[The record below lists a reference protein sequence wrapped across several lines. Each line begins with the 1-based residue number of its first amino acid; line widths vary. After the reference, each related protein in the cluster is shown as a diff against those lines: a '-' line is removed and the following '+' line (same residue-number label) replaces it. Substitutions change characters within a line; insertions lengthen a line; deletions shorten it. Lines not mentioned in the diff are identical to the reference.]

1 MSSQLLVRQAVR
13 SARQARAYD
22 QVRSDFHVKLHRNV
36 RVISSSVTRSAAA
49 APKLKPTPTSTPPP
63 PSFEPAPQ
71 REQSWLT
78 TKVKASPLLF
88 SVFLSAA
95 RILGYGS
102 PQQFANRR
110 TLLLYNTL
118 CATRADEASAF
129 WREEYALPPTFQS
142 WFTITNLHVWLLT
155 VRLRAL
161 PAPHG
166 IQHVQGLIDHFFQD
180 VEERLRA
187 VLQPG
192 VLPPRSSS
200 PKLLGTTE
208 DGSHYP
214 HSSFYTT
221 PAALAP
227 KSTFPSNKAYQ
238 EAVKLQKRSRA
249 PEKLITR
256 QMKILKE
263 QWAGMGMSLDLG
275 LVKGDAEMA
284 AAVWRNLLG
293 ARGAS
298 GIALDHEANGSGY
311 RRAVNLVGGLV
322 EDVRKVD
329 VDKEEFKD
337 DNSGVHDFAPSENDR
352 AVPTRGTCAKAS
364 LILCSYY
371 FLLIVTYPRYIG
383 YPELMVTLVSY
394 IRREIVRLERL
405 DDSAIMGPRRVGRE
419 GEGVQ
424 NLRWGD
430 IENAIRR

>member
-1 MSSQLLVRQAVR
+1 MSSHQLLVRQVVR
-13 SARQARAYD
+13 SAHKARAHDKARAY
-22 QVRSDFHVKLHRNV
+22 RPFNV
-36 RVISSSVTRSAAA
+36 RAISSSVTRSAAA
-49 APKLKPTPTSTPPP
+49 APKLKSTPTS
-63 PSFEPAPQ
+63 PSPSIEPAPQ

-78 TKVKASPLLF
+78 TKVKSSPLLF
-88 SVFLSAA
+88 SIFLSVA
-95 RILGYGS
+95 RVLGYGS

-110 TLLLYNTL
+110 ALFLYNTL
-118 CATRADEASAF
+118 CATRADEASTF
-129 WREEYALPPTFQS
+129 WREECALPPTFQS
-142 WFTITNLHVWLLT
+142 WFAITNLHVWLLT

-180 VEERLRA
+180 VDERLRA

-200 PKLLGTTE
+200 PNTSSTAE

-214 HSSFYTT
+214 HSSFYTI
-221 PAALAP
+221 PSPLAD
-227 KSTFPSNKAYQ
+227 KSSFPSAKAYQ

-256 QMKILKE
+256 QMKIFKE

-275 LVKGDAEMA
+275 LVRGDAEMA

-298 GIALDHEANGSGY
+298 GIGLGQEGNGSSY

-322 EDVRKVD
+322 EDVKKVD
-329 VDKEEFKD
+329 VEKEELKD
-337 DNSGVHDFAPSENDR
+337 DNSGVHDFPPSEND
-352 AVPTRGTCAKAS
+352 
-364 LILCSYY
+364 
-371 FLLIVTYPRYIG
+371 RYIG

-394 IRREIVRLERL
+394 IRRESLRLERL

-424 NLRWGD
+424 NLKWGD
-430 IENAIRR
+430 IEHAA

>member
-1 MSSQLLVRQAVR
+1 MSSQQLLVRQVVR
-13 SARQARAYD
+13 SARKARAYD
-22 QVRSDFHVKLHRNV
+22 NIRANFSLKVHRNV
-36 RVISSSVTRSAAA
+36 RVISSSVTRSAAS
-49 APKLKPTPTSTPPP
+49 APKLKSTPNSTPPP
-63 PSFEPAPQ
+63 PSSEPAPQ

-78 TKVKASPLLF
+78 TKVKSSPLLF
-88 SVFLSAA
+88 SIFLSVA

-110 TLLLYNTL
+110 ALLLYNTL

-129 WREEYALPPTFQS
+129 WREECALPPTFQS
-142 WFTITNLHVWLLT
+142 WFTVTNLHVWLLT

-166 IQHVQGLIDHFFQD
+166 THHVQGLIDHFFQD

-200 PKLLGTTE
+200 PNLSSAAAE
-208 DGSHYP
+208 DGSPYP

-221 PAALAP
+221 PAPLAP
-227 KSTFPSNKAYQ
+227 KSAFPSTKAYQ

-263 QWAGMGMSLDLG
+263 QWAGMGMTLDLG
-275 LVKGDAEMA
+275 LVRGDAEMA

-298 GIALDHEANGSGY
+298 GIGLGQEGNSSSY

-322 EDVRKVD
+322 EDVRKLD
-329 VDKEEFKD
+329 VDKEELKD
-337 DNSGVHDFAPSENDR
+337 DNSGVHDFAPSEND
-352 AVPTRGTCAKAS
+352 
-364 LILCSYY
+364 
-371 FLLIVTYPRYIG
+371 RYIG

-394 IRREIVRLERL
+394 IRRESLRLERL
-405 DDSAIMGPRRVGRE
+405 DDSVIMGPRRVGRE
-419 GEGVQ
+419 GEGIQ

-430 IENAIRR
+430 I

>member
-1 MSSQLLVRQAVR
+1 MSSQQLLVRQVVR
-13 SARQARAYD
+13 SAHLTRAHGKI
-22 QVRSDFHVKLHRNV
+22 RADFPVKVHRNV

-49 APKLKPTPTSTPPP
+49 APKLKPTPTSTPP
-63 PSFEPAPQ
+63 SFEPASQ

-78 TKVKASPLLF
+78 TKVKSSPVLF
-88 SVFLSAA
+88 SIFLSVA
-95 RILGYGS
+95 RVLGYGS

-110 TLLLYNTL
+110 ALVLYNTL
-118 CATRADEASAF
+118 CATRADEASVF
-129 WREEYALPPTFQS
+129 WREECALPPTFQS

-166 IQHVQGLIDHFFQD
+166 TQHVQGLIDHFFQD

-200 PKLLGTTE
+200 PNLSSTAE

-221 PAALAP
+221 PTPLAA
-227 KSTFPSNKAYQ
+227 KSTFPSTKAYQ
-238 EAVKLQKRSRA
+238 EAIKLQKRSRA
-249 PEKLITR
+249 PEKLIIR

-275 LVKGDAEMA
+275 LVRGDAEMA

-293 ARGAS
+293 ARGAN
-298 GIALDHEANGSGY
+298 GIGLDQEGNGSGY

-329 VDKEEFKD
+329 VDKEELKD

-352 AVPTRGTCAKAS
+352 
-364 LILCSYY
+364 
-371 FLLIVTYPRYIG
+371 YIG

-394 IRREIVRLERL
+394 ICREILRLERV
-405 DDSAIMGPRRVGRE
+405 D
-419 GEGVQ
+419 
-424 NLRWGD
+424 
-430 IENAIRR
+430 

>member
-1 MSSQLLVRQAVR
+1 MSSQQLLVRQVVR

-22 QVRSDFHVKLHRNV
+22 KVRTDFPVKVHKNV
-36 RVISSSVTRSAAA
+36 RAVSSSVTRSAAA
-49 APKLKPTPTSTPPP
+49 APKLKPTPTPTPTP
-63 PSFEPAPQ
+63 PSFEPIPQ

-78 TKVKASPLLF
+78 TKVKSSPILF
-88 SVFLSAA
+88 SIFLSVA
-95 RILGYGS
+95 RVLGYGS

-118 CATRADEASAF
+118 CATRADETSEF
-129 WREEYALPPTFQS
+129 WKEEYALPPTFQS

-161 PAPHG
+161 PEPHG
-166 IQHVQGLIDHFFQD
+166 IQHIQGLIDHFFQD
-180 VEERLRA
+180 IEERLRA

-200 PKLLGTTE
+200 PKLAGTAE
-208 DGSHYP
+208 DGSQYP

-221 PAALAP
+221 PAPLP
-227 KSTFPSNKAYQ
+227 HRSTFPSTKAYQ
-238 EAVKLQKRSRA
+238 EALKLQIRSRA

-275 LVKGDAEMA
+275 LVRGDAEMA
-284 AAVWRNLLG
+284 ATVWRNLLG

-298 GIALDHEANGSGY
+298 GIGLEGNGIGY

-329 VDKEEFKD
+329 VDKEELKD
-337 DNSGVHDFAPSENDR
+337 DNSGVHDFAPSEND
-352 AVPTRGTCAKAS
+352 
-364 LILCSYY
+364 
-371 FLLIVTYPRYIG
+371 RYIG

-394 IRREIVRLERL
+394 IRRELSRLERL
-405 DDSAIMGPRRVGRE
+405 DDTVIMGPRRVGRE
-419 GEGVQ
+419 GEGIQ

-430 IENAIRR
+430 IRDAVRR

>member
-1 MSSQLLVRQAVR
+1 MSSQQLLVRQVVR
-13 SARQARAYD
+13 SAHQVRAYHK
-22 QVRSDFHVKLHRNV
+22 VRANIPLKVHRNV
-36 RVISSSVTRSAAA
+36 RVISSSVTRSAVAA
-49 APKLKPTPTSTPPP
+49 SKLKPTPTSTPPP
-63 PSFEPAPQ
+63 PSSEPTPQ

-78 TKVKASPLLF
+78 TKVKSSPLLF
-88 SVFLSAA
+88 SIFLSVA
-95 RILGYGS
+95 RVLGYGS

-110 TLLLYNTL
+110 ALLLYNTL
-118 CATRADEASAF
+118 CATRADEAFAF
-129 WREEYALPPTFQS
+129 WTEECALPPTFQS
-142 WFTITNLHVWLLT
+142 WFTVTNLHVWLLT

-166 IQHVQGLIDHFFQD
+166 THHVQGLIDHFFQD

-200 PKLLGTTE
+200 PNLSSAAAE
-208 DGSHYP
+208 DGSPYP

-221 PAALAP
+221 PAPLAP
-227 KSTFPSNKAYQ
+227 KSTFPSTKAYQ

-263 QWAGMGMSLDLG
+263 QWAGMGMTLDLG
-275 LVKGDAEMA
+275 LVRGDAEMA

-298 GIALDHEANGSGY
+298 GIGLGQEGDGKSY

-322 EDVRKVD
+322 EDVRKLD
-329 VDKEEFKD
+329 VDKEELKD
-337 DNSGVHDFAPSENDR
+337 DNSGVHDFAPSEND
-352 AVPTRGTCAKAS
+352 
-364 LILCSYY
+364 
-371 FLLIVTYPRYIG
+371 RYIG

-394 IRREIVRLERL
+394 IRREILRLERL
-405 DDSAIMGPRRVGRE
+405 DDSVIMGPRRVGRE
-419 GEGVQ
+419 GEGIQ

-430 IENAIRR
+430 IQNSVRR

>member
-1 MSSQLLVRQAVR
+1 MVKDRRLHKPTFCLGGLEFARNVFMSSQQLLVRQVVR
-13 SARQARAYD
+13 SAHLTRAHGKI
-22 QVRSDFHVKLHRNV
+22 RADFPVKVHRNV
-36 RVISSSVTRSAAA
+36 RLISYSVTRSAAA

-63 PSFEPAPQ
+63 PSFEPVSQ

-78 TKVKASPLLF
+78 TKVKSSPLLF
-88 SVFLSAA
+88 SIFLSVA
-95 RILGYGS
+95 RVLGYGS

-110 TLLLYNTL
+110 ALVLYNTL
-118 CATRADEASAF
+118 CATRADDASVF
-129 WREEYALPPTFQS
+129 WREECALPPTFQS
-142 WFTITNLHVWLLT
+142 WFTVTNLHVWLLT

-166 IQHVQGLIDHFFQD
+166 TQHVQGLIDHFFQD

-200 PKLLGTTE
+200 PNLSSTAE
-208 DGSHYP
+208 DDSHYP

-221 PAALAP
+221 PTPLAP
-227 KSTFPSNKAYQ
+227 KSTFPSTKAYQ
-238 EAVKLQKRSRA
+238 EAVKLQIRSRA
-249 PEKLITR
+249 PEKLIIR

-275 LVKGDAEMA
+275 LVRGDAEMG

-298 GIALDHEANGSGY
+298 GIGLGQEGNGSGY

-329 VDKEEFKD
+329 VDKEELKD

-352 AVPTRGTCAKAS
+352 
-364 LILCSYY
+364 
-371 FLLIVTYPRYIG
+371 YIG
-383 YPELMVTLVSY
+383 YPALMVTLVSY
-394 IRREIVRLERL
+394 IRREILRLERL
-405 DDSAIMGPRRVGRE
+405 DDNVIMGPRRVGRE
-419 GEGVQ
+419 GEGIQ
-424 NLRWGD
+424 GLRWGD
-430 IENAIRR
+430 IQNDMRR

>member
-1 MSSQLLVRQAVR
+1 MSSQQFLVRRVIR
-13 SARQARAYD
+13 SAH
-22 QVRSDFHVKLHRNV
+22 QVKGYPPFNIAHRNV
-36 RVISSSVTRSAAA
+36 RVISSSLTRSAAA
-49 APKLKPTPTSTPPP
+49 APKLKPTSTSSP
-63 PSFEPAPQ
+63 PSSESVPQ

-78 TKVKASPLLF
+78 TKVKSSPLLF
-88 SVFLSAA
+88 SIFISVA
-95 RILGYGS
+95 RVLGYGS

-110 TLLLYNTL
+110 ALHLYNTL
-118 CATRADEASAF
+118 CATHADQQSAF
-129 WREEYALPPTFQS
+129 WREACALPPTFQS

-166 IQHVQGLIDHFFQD
+166 TKHIQGLIDHFFQD

-192 VLPPRSSS
+192 LLPPRSSS
-200 PKLLGTTE
+200 PYSPSLPSSAE
-208 DGSHYP
+208 DGSYLSPYP

-221 PAALAP
+221 PTPLAS
-227 KSTFPSNKAYQ
+227 KSTFPSTKAYK
-238 EAVKLQKRSRA
+238 EAVKLEKRSRA

-275 LVKGDAEMA
+275 LVRGDAEMA

-298 GIALDHEANGSGY
+298 GIGLGQEGDGSSY

-322 EDVRKVD
+322 EDVSKVD
-329 VDKEEFKD
+329 VDKEELKD
-337 DNSGVHDFAPSENDR
+337 DNSGVHDFTPSENDR
-352 AVPTRGTCAKAS
+352 
-364 LILCSYY
+364 
-371 FLLIVTYPRYIG
+371 YIT

-394 IRREIVRLERL
+394 IRRESLRLERL
-405 DDSAIMGPRRVGRE
+405 DDGAIMGPHRVGRE

-424 NLRWGD
+424 NLVWGD
-430 IENAIRR
+430 IENAVRR

>member
-1 MSSQLLVRQAVR
+1 
-13 SARQARAYD
+13 
-22 QVRSDFHVKLHRNV
+22 
-36 RVISSSVTRSAAA
+36 
-49 APKLKPTPTSTPPP
+49 
-63 PSFEPAPQ
+63 
-71 REQSWLT
+71 
-78 TKVKASPLLF
+78 
-88 SVFLSAA
+88 
-95 RILGYGS
+95 
-102 PQQFANRR
+102 
-110 TLLLYNTL
+110 
-118 CATRADEASAF
+118 
-129 WREEYALPPTFQS
+129 
-142 WFTITNLHVWLLT
+142 
-155 VRLRAL
+155 
-161 PAPHG
+161 
-166 IQHVQGLIDHFFQD
+166 VQGLIDHFFQD
-180 VEERLRA
+180 VEERLRV

-275 LVKGDAEMA
+275 LVRGDAEMA

-352 AVPTRGTCAKAS
+352 
-364 LILCSYY
+364 
-371 FLLIVTYPRYIG
+371 YIG

-424 NLRWGD
+424 NLRWGE

>member
-1 MSSQLLVRQAVR
+1 MLDAMVYQR
-13 SARQARAYD
+13 
-22 QVRSDFHVKLHRNV
+22 
-36 RVISSSVTRSAAA
+36 
-49 APKLKPTPTSTPPP
+49 KPCGSLP
-63 PSFEPAPQ
+63 PQ
-71 REQSWLT
+71 REQAWLT
-78 TKVKASPLLF
+78 TKVKSSPLLF
-88 SVFLSAA
+88 SIFLSVA
-95 RILGYGS
+95 RVLGYGS

-110 TLLLYNTL
+110 ALLLYNTL

-129 WREEYALPPTFQS
+129 WREAYALPPTFQS
-142 WFTITNLHVWLLT
+142 WFTITNLHVWLLS

-166 IQHVQGLIDHFFQD
+166 TQHVQGLIDHFFQD

-192 VLPPRSSS
+192 VFPPRSSPPNLSSTAENSSYLS
-200 PKLLGTTE
+200 P
-208 DGSHYP
+208 YP
-214 HSSFYTT
+214 YSSFYTT
-221 PAALAP
+221 PTPLAP
-227 KSTFPSNKAYQ
+227 KSTFPSTKAYQ

-275 LVKGDAEMA
+275 LVRGDAEMA

-298 GIALDHEANGSGY
+298 GIGLDREVNGSGY

-329 VDKEEFKD
+329 VDKEELKD
-337 DNSGVHDFAPSENDR
+337 DNSGVHDFAPSEND
-352 AVPTRGTCAKAS
+352 
-364 LILCSYY
+364 
-371 FLLIVTYPRYIG
+371 RYIG

-394 IRREIVRLERL
+394 IRRESLRLERL
-405 DDSAIMGPRRVGRE
+405 DDSVIMGPRRVGRE

-424 NLRWGD
+424 NLRWGE
-430 IENAIRR
+430 IENTVRT

>member
-1 MSSQLLVRQAVR
+1 MSSHQLLVRQVVR
-13 SARQARAYD
+13 SAQKARAHD
-22 QVRSDFHVKLHRNV
+22 KVRAYRLFYV
-36 RVISSSVTRSAAA
+36 RAISSSVTRSAAA
-49 APKLKPTPTSTPPP
+49 APKLKSTSTPPP
-63 PSFEPAPQ
+63 PSIEPAPQ

-78 TKVKASPLLF
+78 TKVKSSPLLF
-88 SVFLSAA
+88 SIFLSVA
-95 RILGYGS
+95 RGLGYGS

-110 TLLLYNTL
+110 ALVLYNTL

-129 WREEYALPPTFQS
+129 WREECALPPTFQS
-142 WFTITNLHVWLLT
+142 WFAITNLHVWLLT

-180 VEERLRA
+180 VDERLRA

-200 PKLLGTTE
+200 PNISSTAE

-214 HSSFYTT
+214 HSSFYTI
-221 PAALAP
+221 PSPLAD
-227 KSTFPSNKAYQ
+227 KSTFPSAKAYQ
-238 EAVKLQKRSRA
+238 EALKLQKRSRA

-256 QMKILKE
+256 QMKIFKE

-298 GIALDHEANGSGY
+298 GIGLGQEGNGSSY

-322 EDVRKVD
+322 EDVKKVD
-329 VDKEEFKD
+329 VEKEELKD
-337 DNSGVHDFAPSENDR
+337 DNSGVHDFPPSEID
-352 AVPTRGTCAKAS
+352 
-364 LILCSYY
+364 
-371 FLLIVTYPRYIG
+371 RYIG

-394 IRREIVRLERL
+394 IRRESLRLERL
-405 DDSAIMGPRRVGRE
+405 EDSAIMGPRRVGRE

-424 NLRWGD
+424 NLKWGD
-430 IENAIRR
+430 IENAA